1 MFSKKHFI
9 LFNMSEK
16 LVSIIVPIYNGSY
29 YVNNCINHLINQ
41 SYKKIE
47 IIIINDA
54 STDNTFLKI
63 KKFKDKRIK
72 IFNNKKN
79 IGVAQCL
86 NKGLK
91 LCKGGY
97 IALNDVDDLSQKN
110 RIEEEL
116 KFLKKNKNVHLVAS
130 FIKIKTLKKKIIT
143 RIIPHHSNLL
153 KFYSIFNNY
162 FTPSTFLFK
171 REIYKK
177 YKIKFRKQCEPSHDF
192 DFISQLYRK
201 KLKLEI
207 IRKPLVIYQER
218 INSLSK
224 RNKKNAFLN
233 VNLQIVP
240 NNILYYLKN
249 NNYKNEANQIA
260 NIINKNKF
268 DIEKIE
274 LNKLIKIIKICFY
287 KTTKKKYDLSLYLFI
302 LKFIF
307 FAYRLKYKKTYLIS
321 KYLYK
326 LLKNKI

>member
-1 MFSKKHFI
+1 
-9 LFNMSEK
+9 MSEK

-91 LCKGGY
+91 LCKGEY

-153 KFYSIFNNY
+153 KFYNIFNNY

-177 YKIKFRKQCEPSHDF
+177 YKIKFRKQCEPSQDF

-201 KLKLEI
+201 KLKLEM

-218 INSLSK
+218 INSLSQRK
-224 RNKKNAFLN
+224 RKNIFLKTNK
-233 VNLQIVP
+233 QIGQK
-240 NNILYYLKN
+240 NILYYLKN
-249 NNYKNEANQIA
+249 NNYKNEANE
-260 NIINKNKF
+260 IINILNRNNINIK
-268 DIEKIE
+268 KIE
-274 LNKLIKIIKICFY
+274 FDKLIKIIKICFF
-287 KTTKKKYDLSLYLFI
+287 KTTKKKYSFSLYLFI
-302 LKFIF
+302 LKFII
-307 FAYRLKYKKTYLIS
+307 FAYHQKYKKTYLIV
-321 KYLYK
+321 KYFYK
-326 LLKNKI
+326 LFQNKILSSKISI